1 MVHVGYDYNDI
12 MTLLDNEND
21 YMKCPGGS
29 LMIKAVIFDF
39 DGLILDT
46 ETAWYESY
54 RETLLQN
61 YKFDLPLREF
71 VKCVGADDTHLFH
84 YLKQELGDRF
94 ESGKTREHANNLH
107 AEKMKS
113 AEAREGVKQYLE
125 DASKAGL
132 KIALATSSR
141 REWAVTHLTNLNL
154 IHYFDHIISQDDVEQ
169 IKPAPDLF
177 FKALEKL
184 HMDSNEA
191 LVFEDSLNGLI
202 AAQKAQLK
210 TIIIPNPVTEGLAFE
225 KYHLKLTSMEEMS
238 LQEVLNTI
246 I

>member
-1 MVHVGYDYNDI
+1 
-12 MTLLDNEND
+12 
-21 YMKCPGGS
+21 
-29 LMIKAVIFDF
+29 MIKAVIFDF

-54 RETLLQN
+54 RKTLLRN

-71 VKCVGADDTHLFH
+71 VKCVGADDTYLFN
-84 YLKQELGDRF
+84 YLRQELGDSF
-94 ESGKTREHANNLH
+94 ESNKTREHASILH
-107 AEKMKS
+107 AEKVKT
-113 AEAREGVKQYLE
+113 AEAREGVEQYLE

-132 KIALATSSR
+132 KIALATSSK

-154 IHYFDHIISQDDVEQ
+154 IHYFDHIISQDDVKQ

-177 FKALEKL
+177 LKALEKL
-184 HMDSNEA
+184 HMNANEA

-202 AAQKAQLK
+202 AAQKSQLK

-225 KYHLKLTSMEEMS
+225 KYHLKLTSMKEMS
-238 LQEVLNTI
+238 LQEIIDTI
-246 I
+246 A